1 MADCRKG
8 EKSDAVLSDIT
19 KGRVRL
25 DQAKYRQKPSL
36 YHTVALRREFNG
48 VEGEAEEARGWG
60 EVLGERS
67 LFSNKHQRLT
77 LSL

>member
-1 MADCRKG
+1 
-8 EKSDAVLSDIT
+8 
-19 KGRVRL
+19 L